1 MRYHASTIVGMG
13 TDVVPVVRI
22 ERLVRD
28 HAARLPRIF
37 TDCERA
43 YCDGCARRRGMRYA
57 AVFAAKEAV
66 MKALGTGWRSDIEL
80 SEIETRAL
88 NACGE
93 VLLSGGTRNAA
104 AALGVA
110 RILVCLA
117 STADAG
123 MATAVATGR
132 SV

>member
-1 MRYHASTIVGMG
+1 MG
-13 TDVVPVVRI
+13 TDVVPVIRI

-37 TDCERA
+37 TDRERA
-43 YCDGCARRRGMRYA
+43 YCDRGGPWRRGRRYA

-80 SEIETRAL
+80 SEIETRAF

-93 VLLSGGTRNAA
+93 VLLSGGTRHTA
-104 AALGVA
+104 AALGVV
-110 RILVCLA
+110 RIFVCLA

-123 MATAVATGR
+123 MATAVATGP
-132 SV
+132 VCE